1 MHWFDHVYFWM
12 QDLQVTDKVVHL
24 LSSLDVK
31 IQQLCADILL
41 NISNQR
47 PDK

>member
-1 MHWFDHVYFWM
+1 MYFGM
-12 QDLQVTDKVVHL
+12 QDLQVTDKVVYL

-41 NISNQR
+41 NVSNQR